1 MHIKHHVLTYVTV
14 GKTALFSQHEPKDEV
29 CGHSFPR
36 TESSSP
42 VPRVPS
48 FSAYCGLHLPCCH
61 GRTVIS
67 GFSLILAVPSAR
79 GKAFLGY
86 FGGCFFFFLAL
97 FGRDTHTQS
106 RNWTTTV
113 KFPNQRSI
121 PQEIKLELHEESPPF
136 APVLPINERQ
146 LKSVH
151 FKHGVILPRLH
162 NYETQKSEAKI
173 TEESFLSHN
182 F

>member
-14 GKTALFSQHEPKDEV
+14 GKTALFSQHEPEDEV

-42 VPRVPS
+42 APRVPS
-48 FSAYCGLHLPCCH
+48 SSAYCGLHLPCCH

-67 GFSLILAVPSAR
+67 GFSLILAVPSEAR
-79 GKAFLGY
+79 GKAFLRY

-97 FGRDTHTQS
+97 FEWDTHTQS
-106 RNWTTTV
+106 RNWTIMV

-121 PQEIKLELHEESPPF
+121 PQEIKPELHEESPSICAGPAHQWAAAEEC
-136 APVLPINERQ
+136 APQTRCDLTQAAQ
-146 LKSVH
+146 L
-151 FKHGVILPRLH
+151 RD
-162 NYETQKSEAKI
+162 SEIRSKNNRSI
-173 TEESFLSHN
+173 IFIS
-182 F
+182 